1 MKNVLAVSIAL
12 VTMPVLVEPSARMII
27 RPGMK
32 IDHLF
37 IRNLKQP
44 YILQRLTDRGY
55 YFQRTFYSTTFYVGE
70 TGVLLFD
77 ALEGRGEQLL
87 AAIREVTLL
96 PVTSDYFYY
105 FHFLDLRIMYIMLN

>member
-1 MKNVLAVSIAL
+1 MKNVPAVRGSGNDARPGPGSGYNGRTSTTNANY
-12 VTMPVLVEPSARMII
+12 VDPSARMTIK
-27 RPGMK
+27 PGMK

-44 YILQRLTDRGY
+44 YILQHLTDRGY
-55 YFQRTFYSTTFYVGE
+55 YVGE

-87 AAIREVTLL
+87 AAIREVTPL
-96 PVTSDYFYY
+96 PVTT
-105 FHFLDLRIMYIMLN
+105 IV